1 MKRAI
6 ATLGGACAVLLS
18 AVAALVFV
26 HPAAAATLTE
36 VTNFGAN
43 PGNLRMHLY
52 VPDNRPTNPAIV
64 LAMHPC

>member
-1 MKRAI
+1 MKRFTALL
-6 ATLGGACAVLLS
+6 ATACAALLYA
-18 AVAALVFV
+18 AVALVFP
-26 HPAAAATLTE
+26 HYAAAATLTE